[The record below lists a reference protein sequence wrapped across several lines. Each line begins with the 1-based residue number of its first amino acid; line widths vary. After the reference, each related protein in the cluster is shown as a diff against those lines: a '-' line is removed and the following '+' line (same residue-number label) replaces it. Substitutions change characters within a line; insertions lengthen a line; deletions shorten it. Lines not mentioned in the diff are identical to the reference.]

1 MEKIGERGGEAKK
14 RKKTY
19 NSCRRDVR
27 NGGDVGGNKKKRKHE
42 NVGSEAADSN
52 NLEKWKEAG
61 REGPNSQGLR
71 KNCKSRVC
79 TF

>member
-27 NGGDVGGNKKKRKHE
+27 NGGDVGGNKKKRNTKML
-42 NVGSEAADSN
+42 V
-52 NLEKWKEAG
+52 
-61 REGPNSQGLR
+61 Q
-71 KNCKSRVC
+71 
-79 TF
+79 